1 MVWSDETATCSCP
14 DSANQIYANKL
25 CITCD
30 ASIYA
35 SGKNERSGAACN
47 CLINTMI
54 WRGASCVCR
63 NATAIPTVLA
73 GALVCELCTSSRI
86 KGVSRSTSSI
96 NECNCPNNLIWDPS
110 TLSCICSSNQLSIQG
125 SGATAKCVCPGTSI
139 QPYN

>member
-14 DSANQIYANKL
+14 DSANQIYANKQ

-35 SGKNERSGAACN
+35 SGKKEKSETACN
-47 CLINTMI
+47 CLIKAMKWVGT
-54 WRGASCVCR
+54 SCVC
-63 NATAIPTVLA
+63 NDTKAIPIVSAT
-73 GALVCELCTSSRI
+73 GPVCELCTSSRI
-86 KGVSRSTSSI
+86 KGVSKSTSSI
-96 NECNCPNNLIWDPS
+96 NECKCPNNLIWDPS